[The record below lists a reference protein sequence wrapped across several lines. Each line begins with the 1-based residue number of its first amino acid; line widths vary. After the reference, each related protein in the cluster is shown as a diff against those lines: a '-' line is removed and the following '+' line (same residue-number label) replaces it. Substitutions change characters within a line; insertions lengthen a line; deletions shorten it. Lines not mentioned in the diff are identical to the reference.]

1 MSGKKLKGGRKG
13 GSSFPRVELK
23 QAVEYAKKLVS
34 KTHTGPQPQKVIYP
48 GVFGVTS
55 SRGGPKASALKQ
67 YKLMKGT
74 PQAYE
79 ATELAKNISVSPH
92 DEVSSLL
99 VESLLSVSLFKTAF
113 DTFKGDTVSEAK
125 IKQQA
130 ASNNIH
136 PDSLDEF
143 LSIFVDSCV
152 YAGLASKEADG
163 ISFVLDTHIQQ
174 IERQVEDEQDE
185 GEDEPQDDS
194 SLSDNE
200 ELADSDTDNLD
211 EGEPQDESQSNWE
224 RTKQKAD
231 IQIKIDPSM
240 DPEKL
245 DKLLGV
251 LKKYGQL

>member
-1 MSGKKLKGGRKG
+1 MTESKLKGGRKG
-13 GSSFPRVELK
+13 GATFPRIDLK

-74 PQAYE
+74 PEAFS
-79 ATELAKNISVSPH
+79 ATELAKSISVCPNN
-92 DEVSSLL
+92 EVSGLL
-99 VESLLSVSLFKTAF
+99 VESLLSVGLFKTAF
-113 DTFKGDTVSEAK
+113 DTFKGDSVSGAK

-130 ASNNIH
+130 ASHNVH

-143 LSIFVDSCV
+143 LSVFVGSCV
-152 YAGLASKEADG
+152 YAGIAKKDADN
-163 ISFVLDTHIQQ
+163 ISFVLDAHVQK
-174 IERQVEDEQDE
+174 IERKIEEAEEIDEVLEEEDNLVDDE
-185 GEDEPQDDS
+185 DIS
-194 SLSDNE
+194 NDNE
-200 ELADSDTDNLD
+200 GVSKGEKPPKSNKREQ
-211 EGEPQDESQSNWE
+211 EGMP
-224 RTKQKAD
+224 KKAD
-231 IQIKIDPSM
+231 IQIRIDPSM